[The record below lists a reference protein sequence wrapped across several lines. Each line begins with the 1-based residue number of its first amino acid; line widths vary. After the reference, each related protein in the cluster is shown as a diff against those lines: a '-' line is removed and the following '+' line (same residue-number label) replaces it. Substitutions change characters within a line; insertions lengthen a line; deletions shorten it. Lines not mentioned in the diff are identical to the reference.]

1 MRGCMSLEGFFKL
14 IITSY
19 RPIIALLIQKLHAYG
34 LSYVLWEVIRYIK
47 INGASTLVDISRYY
61 EVEKPTITKRVNR
74 LVALGLVKQIP
85 GLDRREKI
93 IQLTE
98 KGEEMYVFCR
108 EQISALE
115 TQMLKD
121 ISPEH
126 KHILFQTLEY
136 VQDYMMKEEIQNE
149 G

>member
-19 RPIIALLIQKLHAYG
+19 RPIIALLNQKLHAYG

-61 EVEKPTITKRVNR
+61 EVEKPTITKR
-74 LVALGLVKQIP
+74 IP